1 MKSMVTM
8 PHNVAG
14 SARMTTRGSPKIEA
28 DVGLEINLHD
38 RNAVQRLRLHVLDAG
53 YVGTHRVLAIGRDS
67 LLHLRR
73 AKAAVL
79 PDHRHHRNVDFRED
93 ILRHDPDS
101 GDADKDDEGGQNVKG
116 VRKFQRKSDDTH
128 VVILTAGGS
137 SSFSDSL
144 QSFKTRSS
152 WHLNVHQEID
162 FDKLVQIAYT
172 VRYSA

>member
-1 MKSMVTM
+1 M
-8 PHNVAG
+8 PFSVC
-14 SARMTTRGSPKIEA
+14 
-28 DVGLEINLHD
+28 
-38 RNAVQRLRLHVLDAG
+38 RLHVLDAG

-73 AKAAVL
+73 AEAAVL

-93 ILRHDPDS
+93 ILRHDPDG

-144 QSFKTRSS
+144 LYFKTRSARGS
-152 WHLNVHQEID
+152 LNVHQEID